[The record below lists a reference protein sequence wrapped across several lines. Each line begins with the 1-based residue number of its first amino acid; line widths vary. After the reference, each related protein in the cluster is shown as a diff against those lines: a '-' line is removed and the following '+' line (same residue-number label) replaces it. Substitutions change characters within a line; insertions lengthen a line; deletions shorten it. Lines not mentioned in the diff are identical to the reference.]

1 MKATRKIICII
12 FKKRRSKTLSMV
24 PIFMTALTVFEK
36 KVTSHETKGALKE
49 RRSADLCTIV
59 HLVVVTLQGLK
70 CFLQQKD

>member
-49 RRSADLCTIV
+49 DLCTIV